1 MEKENNILLPEI
13 KRLLDAGH
21 QVQFT
26 PKGVSMRPYIEGGR
40 DSVILERLARPLRV
54 GDMVLA
60 KIGETYVLHR
70 VVQCRGEQLVLHGDG
85 NLGGSEHCRVSDVLG
100 IVTLILRSG
109 RRPVQPTRAV
119 LWRHL
124 PLVAR
129 KYGLKIYRKC
139 LTWHTKHKI

>member
-109 RRPVQPTRAV
+109 RRPV
-119 LWRHL
+119 
-124 PLVAR
+124 
-129 KYGLKIYRKC
+129 
-139 LTWHTKHKI
+139 